1 MGSSRLIVVAAV
13 LALVGRAAAQPP
25 AATGESLVADTA
37 RVVELEADE
46 TRKRRLVGG
55 VALIVL
61 GSAAITGGVV
71 LARTPEGGGLVDLSP
86 ITRGFGYAFIA
97 AGGLNVIGGTL
108 FFFSHFEPERRR
120 DGLREAIA
128 RGDGLAASLRIR
140 HRIADEAAS
149 ERRTRGIMRGA
160 GIGLVAAS
168 AIAGVAGFALRDR
181 GDADEVLYVSAVTGG
196 VIGGTLWASSY
207 FDGPATTTE
216 SRFQMRHAGLA
227 PTGDGAL
234 LSFAG
239 SF

>member
-1 MGSSRLIVVAAV
+1 MGNARLIVIAAW
-13 LALVGRAAAQPP
+13 LALAGRAAAQPAGDP
-25 AATGESLVADTA
+25 LVADTA

-55 VALIVL
+55 AAMIVL
-61 GSAAITGGVV
+61 GTAAIAGGVV

-86 ITRGFGYAFIA
+86 VTRAFGYGFIA

-108 FFFSHFEPERRR
+108 MFFSRLEPERRR
-120 DGLREAIA
+120 DRLREAIA

-140 HRIADEAAS
+140 HHVAEEAAG

-168 AIAGVAGFALRDR
+168 AIAGAAGFALRDR

-196 VIGGTLWASSY
+196 VLGGALWASSY
-207 FDGPATTTE
+207 IDGPATTTE
-216 SRFQMRHAGLA
+216 SRFQVRHVGLA
-227 PTGDGAL
+227 PTGDGGL